1 MRAQIE
7 KLNELL
13 SSKKIIS
20 ITTHTNPDGDAI
32 GSSFALYHFLIKLN
46 HEVKV
51 ITPNRHPDFLDW
63 VPGIKNL
70 EIYDE
75 YPDKCKKILA
85 DSDLLFTLDFNDL
98 KRASNLSYAI
108 DEFNGKI
115 VMIDHHQNPD
125 GYSDIEISEPDI
137 TSTSEMIYKFIE
149 LSDKTHVI
157 DKNIATCI
165 YLGMMTDTGSF
176 QYRGVNEST
185 HKIISSL
192 LSFGVDNNKIY
203 NSVYNSNEI
212 SKLKLLSI
220 ALKNLEL
227 IVEKKTAIMFLNQAD
242 LIKNNYRKGD
252 SEGIVNYGLS
262 LKGIHFSVIF
272 IEDENEKNKF
282 KISFR
287 SKEDFPCNEFA
298 SKFFNGGGHLNAAGG
313 LYKGNINSAIEY
325 FKKSLK
331 EF

>member
-13 SSKKIIS
+13 SSKKRIS
-20 ITTHTNPDGDAI
+20 ITTPTNPDGDAI

-75 YPDKCKKILA
+75 HPDKCKKILS

-149 LSDKTHVI
+149 LSDKIHVI

-176 QYRGVNEST
+176 QYRGVNDST

-227 IVEKKTAIMFLNQAD
+227 IVEKKTAIMFLNQDD

-298 SKFFNGGGHLNAAGG
+298 FKFFNGGGHLNAAGG
-313 LYKGNINSAIEY
+313 LYKGNLNSAIEY
-325 FKKSLK
+325 FKKSLN

>member
-13 SSKKIIS
+13 SSKKRIS

-75 YPDKCKKILA
+75 YPDKCKKILS

-98 KRASNLSYAI
+98 KRASNLSFAI

-149 LSDKTHVI
+149 LSDKIHVI

-176 QYRGVNEST
+176 QYRGVNDST

-227 IVEKKTAIMFLNQAD
+227 IVEKKTAIMFLNQDD

-298 SKFFNGGGHLNAAGG
+298 FKFFNGGGHLNAAGG
-313 LYKGNINSAIEY
+313 LYKGNLNSAIEY
-325 FKKSLK
+325 FKKSLN

>member
-13 SSKKIIS
+13 SSKKRIS

-32 GSSFALYHFLIKLN
+32 GSSFALYHYLIKLN
-46 HEVKV
+46 HDVKV

-75 YPDKCKKILA
+75 YPDKCKKILS

-98 KRASNLSYAI
+98 KRANNLSYAL

-115 VMIDHHQNPD
+115 VMIDHHQNPA

-149 LSDKTHVI
+149 LSDKIHVI

-176 QYRGVNEST
+176 QYRGVNDST

-192 LSFGVDNNKIY
+192 LSFGIDNNKIY

-298 SKFFNGGGHLNAAGG
+298 FKFFNGGGHLNAAGG
-313 LYKGNINSAIEY
+313 VYKGNLNSAIEY
-325 FKKSLK
+325 FKKSLN

>member
-13 SSKKIIS
+13 SSKKRIS

-46 HEVKV
+46 HEVTV

-75 YPDKCKKILA
+75 YPDKCKKILS

-108 DEFNGKI
+108 DEFDGKI

-176 QYRGVNEST
+176 QYRGVNDST

-227 IVEKKTAIMFLNQAD
+227 IVEKKTAIMFLNQTD

-298 SKFFNGGGHLNAAGG
+298 FKFFNGGGHLNAAGG
-313 LYKGNINSAIEY
+313 LYKGNLNSAVEY
-325 FKKSLK
+325 FKKSLN

>member
-13 SSKKIIS
+13 SSKKRIS

-75 YPDKCKKILA
+75 YPDKCKKILS

-98 KRASNLSYAI
+98 KRANNLSYAL

-115 VMIDHHQNPD
+115 VMIDHHQNPA

-149 LSDKTHVI
+149 LSDKIHVI

-176 QYRGVNEST
+176 QYRGVNDST

-298 SKFFNGGGHLNAAGG
+298 FKFFNGGGHLNAAGG
-313 LYKGNINSAIEY
+313 LYKGNLNSAIEY
-325 FKKSLK
+325 FKKSLN

>member
-13 SSKKIIS
+13 SSKKRIS

-46 HEVKV
+46 HEVTV

-75 YPDKCKKILA
+75 YPDKCKKILS

-98 KRASNLSYAI
+98 KRANNLSYAL

-115 VMIDHHQNPD
+115 VMIDHHQNPA

-149 LSDKTHVI
+149 LSDKIHVI

-176 QYRGVNEST
+176 QYRGVNDST

-298 SKFFNGGGHLNAAGG
+298 FKFFNGGGHLNAAGG
-313 LYKGNINSAIEY
+313 LYKGNLNSAIEY
-325 FKKSLK
+325 FKKSLN

>member
-13 SSKKIIS
+13 SSKKRIS

-46 HEVKV
+46 HDVKV

-75 YPDKCKKILA
+75 YPDKCKKILS
-85 DSDLLFTLDFNDL
+85 DSDLLFTLDFNNL

-149 LSDKTHVI
+149 LSDKIHVI

-176 QYRGVNEST
+176 QYRGVNDST

-227 IVEKKTAIMFLNQAD
+227 IVEKKTAIMFLNQND

-298 SKFFNGGGHLNAAGG
+298 FKFFNGGGHLNAAGG
-313 LYKGNINSAIEY
+313 LYKGNLNSAIEY
-325 FKKSLK
+325 FKKSLN

>member
-13 SSKKIIS
+13 SSKKRIS

-75 YPDKCKKILA
+75 YPDKCKKILS

-149 LSDKTHVI
+149 LSDKIHVI

-176 QYRGVNEST
+176 QYRGVNDST

-203 NSVYNSNEI
+203 NNVYNSNEI

-227 IVEKKTAIMFLNQAD
+227 IVEKKTAIMFLNQAN

-298 SKFFNGGGHLNAAGG
+298 FKFFNGGGHLNAAGG
-313 LYKGNINSAIEY
+313 LYKGNLNSAIEY
-325 FKKSLK
+325 FKKSLN

>member
-13 SSKKIIS
+13 SSKKRIS

-75 YPDKCKKILA
+75 CPDKCKKILS

-108 DEFNGKI
+108 DEFDGKI

-149 LSDKTHVI
+149 LSDKIHVI

-176 QYRGVNEST
+176 QYRGVNDST

-192 LSFGVDNNKIY
+192 LSFGIDNNKIY

-298 SKFFNGGGHLNAAGG
+298 FKFFNGGGHLNAAGG
-313 LYKGNINSAIEY
+313 LYKGNLNYAIEY
-325 FKKSLK
+325 FKKSLN

>member
-13 SSKKIIS
+13 SSKKRIS

-75 YPDKCKKILA
+75 YPDKCKKILS

-98 KRASNLSYAI
+98 KRASNLSCAI

-125 GYSDIEISEPDI
+125 GYSDIEISEPEI

-149 LSDKTHVI
+149 LSDKIHVI

-176 QYRGVNEST
+176 QYRGVNDST

-203 NSVYNSNEI
+203 NNVYNSNEI

-298 SKFFNGGGHLNAAGG
+298 FKFFNGGGHLNAAGG
-313 LYKGNINSAIEY
+313 LYKGNLNSAIEY
-325 FKKSLK
+325 FKKSLN

>member
-13 SSKKIIS
+13 SSKKRIS

-75 YPDKCKKILA
+75 YPDKCKKILS

-98 KRASNLSYAI
+98 KRANNLSYAI

-115 VMIDHHQNPD
+115 VMIDHHQNPA

-149 LSDKTHVI
+149 LSDKIHVI

-176 QYRGVNEST
+176 QYRGVNDST

-192 LSFGVDNNKIY
+192 LSFGIDNNKIY

-298 SKFFNGGGHLNAAGG
+298 FKFFNGGGHLNAAGG
-313 LYKGNINSAIEY
+313 VYKGNLNSAIEY
-325 FKKSLK
+325 FKKSLN

>member
-13 SSKKIIS
+13 SSKKRIS

-75 YPDKCKKILA
+75 YPDKCKKILS

-108 DEFNGKI
+108 DEFSGKI

-149 LSDKTHVI
+149 LSDKIHVI

-176 QYRGVNEST
+176 QYRGVNDST

-192 LSFGVDNNKIY
+192 LGFGIDNNKIY

-298 SKFFNGGGHLNAAGG
+298 FKFFNGGGHLNAAGG
-313 LYKGNINSAIEY
+313 LYKGNLNSAIEY
-325 FKKSLK
+325 FKKSLN

>member
-13 SSKKIIS
+13 SSKKRIS

-46 HEVKV
+46 HEVTV

-75 YPDKCKKILA
+75 YPDKCKKILSA
-85 DSDLLFTLDFNDL
+85 SDLLFTLDFNDL
-98 KRASNLSYAI
+98 KRASNLSCAI

-149 LSDKTHVI
+149 LSDKIHVI

-176 QYRGVNEST
+176 QYRGVNDST

-298 SKFFNGGGHLNAAGG
+298 FKFFNGGGHLNAAGG
-313 LYKGNINSAIEY
+313 LYKGNLNSAIEY
-325 FKKSLK
+325 FKKSLN

>member
-13 SSKKIIS
+13 SSKKRIS

-32 GSSFALYHFLIKLN
+32 GSSFALYHYLIKLN
-46 HEVKV
+46 HDVKV

-75 YPDKCKKILA
+75 YPDKCKKILS

-115 VMIDHHQNPD
+115 VMIDHHQNPA
-125 GYSDIEISEPDI
+125 GYSDIEISEPNI

-149 LSDKTHVI
+149 LSDKIHVI

-176 QYRGVNEST
+176 QYRGVNDST

-192 LSFGVDNNKIY
+192 LSFGIDNNKIY

-298 SKFFNGGGHLNAAGG
+298 FKFFNGGGHLNAAGG
-313 LYKGNINSAIEY
+313 LYKGNLNSAIEY
-325 FKKSLK
+325 FKKSLN

>member
-1 MRAQIE
+1 MRAQID
-7 KLNELL
+7 KVIELL
-13 SSKKIIS
+13 SSKKRIS

-75 YPDKCKKILA
+75 YPDKCKKILS

-98 KRASNLSYAI
+98 KRANNLSCAI

-149 LSDKTHVI
+149 LSDKIHVI

-176 QYRGVNEST
+176 QYRGVNDST

-192 LSFGVDNNKIY
+192 LSFGIDNNKIY

-298 SKFFNGGGHLNAAGG
+298 CKFFNGGGHLNAAGG
-313 LYKGNINSAIEY
+313 LYKGNLNSAIEY
-325 FKKSLK
+325 FKKSLN

>member
-13 SSKKIIS
+13 SSKKRNS

-75 YPDKCKKILA
+75 YPDKCKKILS

-98 KRASNLSYAI
+98 KRASNLSCAI

-125 GYSDIEISEPDI
+125 GYSDIEISEPEI

-149 LSDKTHVI
+149 LSDKIHVI

-176 QYRGVNEST
+176 QYRGVNDST

-192 LSFGVDNNKIY
+192 LSFGIDNNKIY

-298 SKFFNGGGHLNAAGG
+298 FKFFNGGGHLNAAGG
-313 LYKGNINSAIEY
+313 LYKGNLNSAIAY
-325 FKKSLK
+325 FKKSLN

>member
-13 SSKKIIS
+13 SSKKRIS

-75 YPDKCKKILA
+75 YPDKCKKILL

-115 VMIDHHQNPD
+115 VMIDHHQNPV

-149 LSDKTHVI
+149 ISDKIHVI

-176 QYRGVNEST
+176 QYRGVNDST

-192 LSFGVDNNKIY
+192 LSFGIDNNKIY

-242 LIKNNYRKGD
+242 LIKNNYKKGD

-298 SKFFNGGGHLNAAGG
+298 FKFFNGGGHLNAAGG
-313 LYKGNINSAIEY
+313 LYKGNLNSAIEY
-325 FKKSLK
+325 FKKSLN

>member
-13 SSKKIIS
+13 SSKKRIS

-32 GSSFALYHFLIKLN
+32 GSSFALYHYLIKLN
-46 HEVKV
+46 HDVKV

-75 YPDKCKKILA
+75 YPDKCKKILS

-98 KRASNLSYAI
+98 KRANNLSYAL

-115 VMIDHHQNPD
+115 VMIDHHQNPA

-149 LSDKTHVI
+149 LSDKIHVI

-176 QYRGVNEST
+176 QYRGVNDST

-298 SKFFNGGGHLNAAGG
+298 FKFFNGGGHLNAAGG
-313 LYKGNINSAIEY
+313 VYKGNLNSAIEY
-325 FKKSLK
+325 FKKSLN

>member
-13 SSKKIIS
+13 SSKKRIS

-75 YPDKCKKILA
+75 YPDKCKKILS

-149 LSDKTHVI
+149 LSDKIHVI

-176 QYRGVNEST
+176 QYRGVNDST
-185 HKIISSL
+185 HKIIASL

-212 SKLKLLSI
+212 SKLKLLSM

-298 SKFFNGGGHLNAAGG
+298 FKFFNGGGHLNAAGG
-313 LYKGNINSAIEY
+313 LYKGNLNSAIEY
-325 FKKSLK
+325 FKKSLN

>member
-13 SSKKIIS
+13 RSKKRIS

-32 GSSFALYHFLIKLN
+32 GSSFALYHYLIKLN

-63 VPGIKNL
+63 VPGIKSL
-70 EIYDE
+70 VIYDE
-75 YPDKCKKILA
+75 YPDKCKKILS

-98 KRASNLSYAI
+98 KRANNLCYSI

-115 VMIDHHQNPD
+115 VMIDHHQNPA

-137 TSTSEMIYKFIE
+137 TSTSEMIYKLIE
-149 LSDKTHVI
+149 LSDKIHVI

-176 QYRGVNEST
+176 QYRGVNDST

-192 LSFGVDNNKIY
+192 LSFGVDNNKVY

-212 SKLKLLSI
+212 SKLKLLSL

-227 IVEKKTAIMFLNQAD
+227 VVDKKTAIMFLNQAN

-298 SKFFNGGGHLNAAGG
+298 FKFFNGGGHLNAAGG
-313 LYKGNINSAIEY
+313 LYKGNLNSAIEY
-325 FKKSLK
+325 FKKSLN

>member
-13 SSKKIIS
+13 SSKKRIS

-51 ITPNRHPDFLDW
+51 IAPNRHPDFLDW

-75 YPDKCKKILA
+75 YPDKCKKILS

-115 VMIDHHQNPD
+115 VMIDHHQNPA

-149 LSDKTHVI
+149 LSDKIHVI

-176 QYRGVNEST
+176 QYRGVNDST

-192 LSFGVDNNKIY
+192 LSFGIDNNKIY

-298 SKFFNGGGHLNAAGG
+298 FKFFNGGGHLNAAGG
-313 LYKGNINSAIEY
+313 LYKGNLNSAIEY
-325 FKKSLK
+325 FKKSLN

>member
-13 SSKKIIS
+13 SSKKRIS

-32 GSSFALYHFLIKLN
+32 GSSFALYHYLIKLN
-46 HEVKV
+46 HDVKV

-75 YPDKCKKILA
+75 YPDKCKKILS

-149 LSDKTHVI
+149 LSDKIHVI

-176 QYRGVNEST
+176 QY
-185 HKIISSL
+185 
-192 LSFGVDNNKIY
+192 
-203 NSVYNSNEI
+203 
-212 SKLKLLSI
+212 
-220 ALKNLEL
+220 
-227 IVEKKTAIMFLNQAD
+227 
-242 LIKNNYRKGD
+242 
-252 SEGIVNYGLS
+252 LS
-262 LKGIHFSVIF
+262 LIHI
-272 IEDENEKNKF
+272 
-282 KISFR
+282 
-287 SKEDFPCNEFA
+287 
-298 SKFFNGGGHLNAAGG
+298 
-313 LYKGNINSAIEY
+313 
-325 FKKSLK
+325 
-331 EF
+331 

>member
-13 SSKKIIS
+13 SSKKRIS

-32 GSSFALYHFLIKLN
+32 GSSFALYHYLIKLN

-75 YPDKCKKILA
+75 YPDKCKKILL

-115 VMIDHHQNPD
+115 VMIDHHQNPV

-149 LSDKTHVI
+149 ISDKIHVI

-176 QYRGVNEST
+176 QYRGVNDST

-192 LSFGVDNNKIY
+192 LSFGIDNNKIY

-298 SKFFNGGGHLNAAGG
+298 FKFFNGGGHLNAAGG
-313 LYKGNINSAIEY
+313 LYKGNLNSAIEY
-325 FKKSLK
+325 FKKSLN

>member
-13 SSKKIIS
+13 SSKKRIS

-75 YPDKCKKILA
+75 YPDKCKKILS
-85 DSDLLFTLDFNDL
+85 DSDLLFTLDFNHL
-98 KRASNLSYAI
+98 KRASNLSCAI

-149 LSDKTHVI
+149 LSDKIHVI

-176 QYRGVNEST
+176 QYRGVNDST

-227 IVEKKTAIMFLNQAD
+227 IVEKKTAIMFLNQDD

-272 IEDENEKNKF
+272 IEDEKEKNKF

-298 SKFFNGGGHLNAAGG
+298 FKFFNGGGHLNAAGG
-313 LYKGNINSAIEY
+313 LYKGNLNSAIEY
-325 FKKSLK
+325 LKKSLN

>member
-13 SSKKIIS
+13 SSKKRIS

-75 YPDKCKKILA
+75 YPDKCKKILS

-98 KRASNLSYAI
+98 KRANNLSYAI

-115 VMIDHHQNPD
+115 VMIDHHQNPA

-149 LSDKTHVI
+149 LSDKIHVI

-176 QYRGVNEST
+176 QYRGVNDST

-298 SKFFNGGGHLNAAGG
+298 FKFFNGGGHLNAAGG
-313 LYKGNINSAIEY
+313 VYKGNLNSAIEY
-325 FKKSLK
+325 FKKSLN

>member
-13 SSKKIIS
+13 SSKKRIS

-75 YPDKCKKILA
+75 YPDKCKKILS

-98 KRASNLSYAI
+98 KRANNLSYAL

-115 VMIDHHQNPD
+115 VMIDHHQNPA

-149 LSDKTHVI
+149 LSDKIHVI

-176 QYRGVNEST
+176 QYRGVNDST

-192 LSFGVDNNKIY
+192 LSFGIDNNKIY

-227 IVEKKTAIMFLNQAD
+227 IVEKRTAVMFLNQVD

-298 SKFFNGGGHLNAAGG
+298 FKFFNGGGHLNAAGG
-313 LYKGNINSAIEY
+313 VYKGNLNSAIEY
-325 FKKSLK
+325 FKKSLN

>member
-13 SSKKIIS
+13 SSQKKIS

-75 YPDKCKKILA
+75 YPDKCKKILS

-98 KRASNLSYAI
+98 KRANNLSYAL

-115 VMIDHHQNPD
+115 IMIDHHQNPA

-149 LSDKTHVI
+149 ISDKIHVI

-165 YLGMMTDTGSF
+165 YLGMMTDTGLF
-176 QYRGVNEST
+176 QYRGVNDST

-212 SKLKLLSI
+212 SKLKLLSL

-227 IVEKKTAIMFLNQAD
+227 VVEKKTAIMFLNQAD

-298 SKFFNGGGHLNAAGG
+298 FKFFNGGGHLNAAGG
-313 LYKGNINSAIEY
+313 VYKGNLNSAIEY
-325 FKKSLK
+325 FKKSLN

>member
-13 SSKKIIS
+13 SSKKRIS

-75 YPDKCKKILA
+75 YPDKCKKILS

-98 KRASNLSYAI
+98 KRASNLSCAI

-149 LSDKTHVI
+149 LSDKIHVI

-176 QYRGVNEST
+176 QYRGVNDST

-192 LSFGVDNNKIY
+192 LSFGIDNNKIY

-227 IVEKKTAIMFLNQAD
+227 IVEKKTAIMFLNQDD

-298 SKFFNGGGHLNAAGG
+298 FKFFNGGGHLNAAGG
-313 LYKGNINSAIEY
+313 LYKGNLNSAIEY
-325 FKKSLK
+325 FKKSLN

>member
-13 SSKKIIS
+13 SSKKRIS

-46 HEVKV
+46 HEVTV

-75 YPDKCKKILA
+75 YPDKCKKILS

-108 DEFNGKI
+108 DEFDGKI

-176 QYRGVNEST
+176 QYRGVNDST

-298 SKFFNGGGHLNAAGG
+298 FKFFNGGGHLNAAGG
-313 LYKGNINSAIEY
+313 LYKGNLNSAIEY
-325 FKKSLK
+325 FKKSLN

>member
-13 SSKKIIS
+13 SSKKRIS

-75 YPDKCKKILA
+75 YPDKCKKILS

-98 KRASNLSYAI
+98 KRANNLSYAL

-115 VMIDHHQNPD
+115 VMIDHHQNPA
-125 GYSDIEISEPDI
+125 GYSDIEISEPNI

-149 LSDKTHVI
+149 LSDKIHVI

-176 QYRGVNEST
+176 QYRGVNDST

-192 LSFGVDNNKIY
+192 LSFGIDNNKIY

-298 SKFFNGGGHLNAAGG
+298 FKFFNGGGHLNAAGG
-313 LYKGNINSAIEY
+313 VYKGNLNSAIEY
-325 FKKSLK
+325 FKKSLN